1 MSLRIGTAEA
11 NSTFLTQG
19 QALKSVLERNPALAP
34 VDVSV
39 SATASVENAN
49 RLAANDIDFGF
60 MASNW
65 IGRAKNGE
73 APFTQRIDLRMV
85 APMNAG
91 PLFFIARADSDLHR
105 VSDVRGRRLVVGP
118 QQSGMAQHARVIL
131 GALGLTFSDFTPVYL
146 DFAAGA
152 DALTRGEADAQLQC
166 PIPNAVMTALAEQ
179 TPVRVLPYGHS
190 DLEKVLGAVPFYRRT
205 IMREGAIRGLDENS
219 AQAAVINVLV
229 THARVPAEKV
239 RDVASEIYAARD
251 ELPRRNA
258 LFSGIGE
265 LFTPLRSEGVRALEF
280 GGVALHPRA
289 LLLPIRRPEDCW
301 RDRAGPGGMSPGRNE
316 RPHDLGA
323 MSARARDALTAYQAQ

>member
-1 MSLRIGTAEA
+1 MTHKVSLRIGTAEA

-34 VDVSV
+34 VDVSI

-49 RLAANDIDFGF
+49 RLAADDIDFGF

-73 APFTQRIDLRMV
+73 APFAQKIDLRMV

-91 PLFFIARADSDLHR
+91 PLFFIARADGDLR
-105 VSDVRGRRLVVGP
+105 TVADVRGRRLVVGP

-131 GALGLTFSDFTPVYL
+131 GALGPTFSDFVPVYL

-152 DALTRGEADAQLQC
+152 DALVRGEADAQLQC
-166 PIPNAVMTALAEQ
+166 PIPNAVMTGLAER
-179 TPVRVLPYGHS
+179 TRVRVLPYGHGG
-190 DLEKVLGAVPFYRRT
+190 LEKVLGAVPFYRRT
-205 IMREGAIRGLDENS
+205 IMRQGAIRGLDEDV

-229 THARVPAEKV
+229 AHARAPDDKV

-258 LFSGIGE
+258 LFSGIGD
-265 LFTPLRSEGVRALEF
+265 LFTPLRSDGVRALEF
-280 GGVALHPRA
+280 GGVALHDGAFAAYRA
-289 LLLPIRRPEDCW
+289 AGLLR
-301 RDRAGPGGMSPGRNE
+301 
-316 RPHDLGA
+316 
-323 MSARARDALTAYQAQ
+323 

>member
-34 VDVSV
+34 VEVSI

-49 RLAANDIDFGF
+49 RLAKDDIDFGF

-73 APFTQRIDLRMV
+73 APFAQRIDLRMV

-91 PLFFIARADSDLHR
+91 PLFFIACADGDLR
-105 VSDVRGRRLVVGP
+105 TVTDVRGRRLVVGP

-131 GALGLTFSDFTPVYL
+131 GALGLTFSDFVPIFL

-152 DALTRGEADAQLQC
+152 DALARGEADAQLQC
-166 PIPNAVMTALAEQ
+166 PIPNAVMTALAER
-179 TPVRVLPYGHS
+179 TRLCVLPYGPS
-190 DLEKVLGAVPFYRRT
+190 DLEKVLDAVPFYRRT
-205 IMREGAIRGLDENS
+205 IMRRGAIRGLDEDV

-229 THARVPAEKV
+229 THARVPDDRV
-239 RDVASEIYAARD
+239 RGVASEIYAARD

-265 LFTPLRSEGVRALEF
+265 LFVPLRSDGVRALEF
-280 GGVALHPRA
+280 GGVPLHPGAVAAYRA
-289 LLLPIRRPEDCW
+289 AGLL
-301 RDRAGPGGMSPGRNE
+301 A
-316 RPHDLGA
+316 
-323 MSARARDALTAYQAQ
+323 